1 MLLVVDVGNTQTV
14 IGLMDGGTVVDHWRI
29 ATVRHRTG
37 DEIAGLLAG
46 FLSLHDWRPR
56 ELIDEVGIASVV
68 PRLTMQWVDMCEKHL
83 DVTPFVVGPG
93 TRTGMRIAMKNPTE
107 VGADRIVNAVAGRET
122 YGSPVVIVDFG
133 TSTNFDVVDADGD
146 YVGGAIAPGV
156 EVSMEALTTRAAKLI
171 KVDISEPEH
180 AIGKDTTEAMQ
191 AGAVYGF
198 AGQVDGIARAI
209 WAELGEEAKVVATGG
224 LAPLIARH
232 TATISAVD
240 TFLTLR
246 GIELI
251 MRRQQAR

>member
-14 IGLMDGGTVVDHWRI
+14 IGLMDGEEIVDHWRI

-37 DEIAGLLAG
+37 DEIAGLLVG
-46 FLSLHDWRPR
+46 FLALHGWRPR
-56 ELIDEVGIASVV
+56 DVIDEVGIASVV
-68 PRLTMQWVDMCEKHL
+68 PRLTMQWTAMCDKHL
-83 DVTPFVVGPG
+83 GLTPFVVGPG

-107 VGADRIVNAVAGRET
+107 VGADRIVNAVAGCEA
-122 YGSPVVIVDFG
+122 YGAPVVIVDFG
-133 TSTNFDVVDADGD
+133 TSTNFDVVNADGD
-146 YVGGAIAPGV
+146 YIGGAIAPGV

-171 KVDISEPEH
+171 KIDIAEPEH

-209 WAELGEEAKVVATGG
+209 WAELGVEAKVVATGG
-224 LAPLIARH
+224 LAPLIACH
-232 TATISAVD
+232 TTTISAVD
-240 TFLTLR
+240 QFLTLR
-246 GIELI
+246 GVALI